1 MFWIFGNLRT
11 TRQAATSGS
20 NRAAFNSDTIIIW
33 TGFTASR
40 NKTGVA
46 KKGMPARYSD
56 TVNVW
61 QHYYIKLFWG
71 TCLGI
76 SVVVGV
82 STEKWNVSCQ
92 EENSSPT
99 GYFSTT
105 MTVNNT
111 DADLSD
117 LRSRCVPQLLL
128 LRTAGEYC
136 CGLGRWRARGV
147 TVPEPARPEL
157 WRSIDFQGGGLTLNS
172 WHLIDLNIQT
182 VRLQNN
188 HFK

>member
-46 KKGMPARYSD
+46 KRDASALQWHSKCLTALLHKVILRYMFG
-56 TVNVW
+56 NQCCCW
-61 QHYYIKLFWG
+61 CFY
-71 TCLGI
+71 
-76 SVVVGV
+76 
-82 STEKWNVSCQ
+82 CQ

-128 LRTAGEYC
+128 LRTAGKYC

-157 WRSIDFQGGGLTLNS
+157 WRLIDFQGGGLTLNS